1 MGLLGFNTDGVEK
14 SRSRNPSG
22 WTETKV
28 QNSRVLPGV
37 EEGVS
42 SPAGNGHADDE
53 QLTNLQGAEVAETW
67 RHLG

>member
-1 MGLLGFNTDGVEK
+1 MD
-14 SRSRNPSG
+14 R
-22 WTETKV
+22 TKV
-28 QNSRVLPGV
+28 QNSRVLLGV